1 MHAELAPVGSHTIV
15 SCFLNAM
22 FRIHIPGQ
30 CQTKQLHGTRPER
43 LLTFHVSVV
52 NRDPSCC
59 CPFPPSNKLSA
70 AVTTDVMAVKA
81 AIQGN
86 LQRDRGLRAVMETS
100 LGLLI
105 LVVLSPRLAWIFG
118 MVIPLTAWGL
128 VRGEYR
134 GFHSD

>member
-1 MHAELAPVGSHTIV
+1 MHIIV
-15 SCFLNAM
+15 STVPNE
-22 FRIHIPGQ
+22 RVSWD
-30 CQTKQLHGTRPER
+30 QTGALAY
-43 LLTFHVSVV
+43 FHVSVV
-52 NRDPSCC
+52 NRDAPCC

-100 LGLLI
+100 FGLLI

-118 MVIPLTAWGL
+118 IIIPLTAWGL
-128 VRGEYR
+128 VRGGKQGFPLGLIGR
-134 GFHSD
+134 GSTGLRGY